1 MFHSKLKDHW
11 RSCLKPGVTLGSILV
26 LAFISQTLGLKY
38 TTASAS
44 GFITGLCVILVTILA
59 AIINRRRPQRV
70 VLGGIISATLGLLLI
85 TFKGNLTLAKGDLLT
100 LIGAVFFALHVVY
113 TERMARNISASVLT
127 LIQFAT
133 VTIISGLFFLI
144 WGKKP
149 VELGSFHLWQWLA
162 IVYCGI
168 LATAVAYLFQT
179 KAQQK
184 MPAFRTA
191 RTLAT
196 EPLFAGIFAIGFRF
210 DPFDWK
216 VVVGGLLIFAG
227 IILASWEAKTEQ
239 NLPIPEIVPLKNL
252 SEL

>member
-1 MFHSKLKDHW
+1 
-11 RSCLKPGVTLGSILV
+11 
-26 LAFISQTLGLKY
+26 
-38 TTASAS
+38 
-44 GFITGLCVILVTILA
+44 
-59 AIINRRRPQRV
+59 
-70 VLGGIISATLGLLLI
+70 
-85 TFKGNLTLAKGDLLT
+85 
-100 LIGAVFFALHVVY
+100 
-113 TERMARNISASVLT
+113 MARNISASVLT

-191 RTLAT
+191 ILLAT